1 MEIAI
6 SSLTLQDLTQPEIL
20 DNPYPLFQ
28 RMRLEDPIHR
38 DPEALGWMVT
48 RYDDV
53 SAVLSDRRFSAERL
67 ASNRNADERQGSV
80 QAALSRQML
89 FLDPPDHTRL
99 RGLFTKAFTPRR
111 LELLRP
117 QVVEL
122 ANDLLEKARRDG
134 DTADFIAG
142 VAGPLPVIV
151 IAQMLGVPRQD
162 WLEVR
167 GWSGSFG
174 RLISG
179 RTLSPSESAEAQKGV
194 LAFISYFGRLIEARR
209 SEPQNDM
216 LSDLISAEE
225 AGDKLSNQ
233 ELIVNLILLFAAG
246 HGTTT
251 HLLGNGL
258 LALLRT
264 RSQWDLLCEDES
276 LVPSAVNELLRFDAP
291 VQATSRETLEDVQ
304 LADKTILKGSRVT
317 VFLGSSNRDEQHF
330 ESPDELRIERKGPR
344 IVSFGHG
351 IHTCLGAALA
361 RLEAQVVFSELTR
374 RFPNTQLAATSFGR
388 LPSFTFRG
396 VTSLPIKLR

>member
-1 MEIAI
+1 MKLEIE
-6 SSLTLQDLTQPEIL
+6 SLTMQDLTRPEVL
-20 DNPYPLFQ
+20 EDPYPLFRQ
-28 RMRLEDPIHR
+28 MRLEDPIHQ
-38 DPEALGWMVT
+38 DPQGQGWMVT
-48 RYDDV
+48 RYEDV
-53 SAVLSDRRFSAERL
+53 SSVLSDRRFSAERL
-67 ASNRNADERQGSV
+67 ASNRNSEDRQDSV

-122 ANDLLEKARRDG
+122 VTDLLERVQRKG
-134 DTADFIAG
+134 QSADFIAD

-151 IAQMLGVPRQD
+151 IAQMLGVPRED
-162 WLEVR
+162 WQEVR

-179 RTLSPSESAEAQKGV
+179 RTLSPSESSQAQQGV
-194 LAFISYFGRLIEARR
+194 LAFVDYFGRLIEERR
-209 SEPQNDM
+209 TNPQNDM
-216 LSDLISAEE
+216 LSDLITVEE
-225 AGDKLSNQ
+225 LGDKLSKQ

-258 LALLRT
+258 LALLRNPSEW
-264 RSQWDLLCEDES
+264 RLLVEDES
-276 LVPSAVNELLRFDAP
+276 LAPTAVNELLRYDAP
-291 VQATSRETLEDVQ
+291 VQATSREALEDVE
-304 LADKTILKGSRVT
+304 LGGKTILKGSRVT
-317 VFLGSSNRDEQHF
+317 VFLGSSNRDAEQF
-330 ESPDELRIERKGPR
+330 EKPNDLQIKRTRPR

-361 RLEAQVVFSELTR
+361 RLEAQVVFVELTQ
-374 RFPNTQLAATSFGR
+374 RFPHTQLVGNVFGR

-396 VTSLPIKLR
+396 VSSLPVMLR